1 MTNNFDEVS
10 EGFPKEGKPNLM
22 TTLNRPS
29 VNLII
34 DDFKKLKE
42 EIDILQAKII
52 STSCASIHQHG
63 SSLTSKNS
71 L

>member
-1 MTNNFDEVS
+1 MTNNFDEIS
-10 EGFPKEGKPNLM
+10 EGFPNDGKPSL
-22 TTLNRPS
+22 TTLKRSS

-42 EIDILQAKII
+42 EIDNLQAKII